1 MILNMMKN
9 SCSIL
14 LIQRIHFKNHYFK
27 SECCHKYIAATQRGG
42 CSVYSLPTNILLLC
56 SEKTVKLYLPITIF
70 TTPSSGDTL

>member
-1 MILNMMKN
+1 MKN

-27 SECCHKYIAATQRGG
+27 SECCHKYNAATQRGG
-42 CSVYSLPTNILLLC
+42 CSVYSLSTNITLLR

-70 TTPSSGDTL
+70 ITPHPATHRM